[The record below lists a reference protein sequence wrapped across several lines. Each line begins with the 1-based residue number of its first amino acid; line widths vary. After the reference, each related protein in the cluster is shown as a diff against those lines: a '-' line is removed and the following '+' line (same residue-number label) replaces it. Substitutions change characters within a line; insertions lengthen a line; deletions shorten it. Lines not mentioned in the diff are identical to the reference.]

1 MRFTFSDGSNVSAW
15 KNKDGYLTF
24 KINGKNTSIHRHQYF
39 LNYGPITD
47 GMTIN
52 HKDGNKLNN
61 SPENL
66 EEMTFSENAKHSWV
80 NNLAKPCKGSSH
92 GRSVLDEIKV
102 LTILTMP
109 KNSKNGVGNGWTNK
123 SISDCFGVSTTRI
136 NAIRNGRE
144 WKHVHD
150 ALRN

>member
-1 MRFTFSDGSNVSAW
+1 
-15 KNKDGYLTF
+15 
-24 KINGKNTSIHRHQYF
+24 
-39 LNYGPITD
+39 
-47 GMTIN
+47 
-52 HKDGNKLNN
+52 
-61 SPENL
+61 
-66 EEMTFSENAKHSWV
+66 MTFSENAKHSWV